1 MKIFNKF
8 LIILLFV
15 FSIAN
20 ADTTFIDEP
29 ILNSNVYVQTH
40 GDKNNEVVVF
50 VHGLGDEA
58 STIWESSIEKL
69 KENYYVITFDLPG
82 FGKSSKLD
90 AEYTPTKYALFVDYV
105 VSKYTNKPFYL
116 VGHSMGGAISLKYV
130 NLFEEKVKKLF
141 LIDAAGVLHKDA
153 YSHFLIKMG
162 IDRFLNIENVDN
174 VNNKISNFIS
184 NISSGLNK
192 IVPGD
197 LYSMVRNETLRKNVF
212 QSNPTSIA
220 AVGLVTETFSGIEN
234 IKIPTF
240 ILWGENDEIA
250 PLRTGYVLNKL
261 IKNSELRIIK
271 NSGHV
276 PILDSKDIYLEYLV
290 QFLEDK
296 IEKKKKEERV
306 YVDKDL
312 DFNKK
317 ENIKLSCNMR
327 NLRIINSKNIKVENC
342 NLKSL
347 YIRNSTVSILN
358 SNIISDNTALSVIDS
373 KVSITASDI
382 SGNIAIDTF
391 NSKLDI
397 AATNLNAKDI
407 SIFSRKTNE
416 IIFSLTTLRNPIT
429 NKILHRKVEMLN
441 NNKL

>member
-15 FSIAN
+15 FSTLNAN
-20 ADTTFIDEP
+20 TTFIDEP
-29 ILNSNVYVQTH
+29 ILNSNVYVQTY
-40 GDKNNEVVVF
+40 GDQNNEVVVF

-82 FGKSSKLD
+82 FGKSSKSD
-90 AEYTPTKYALFVDYV
+90 AEYTPSKYALFVDYI

-116 VGHSMGGAISLKYV
+116 VGHSMGGAISLKYA
-130 NLFEEKVKKLF
+130 NLYEEKVKQLF

-162 IDRFLNIENVDN
+162 IDKFLNIENVDN

-192 IVPGD
+192 IVPVD
-197 LYSMVRNETLRKNVF
+197 LYSTVRNETIRKGLY

-220 AVGLVTETFSGIEN
+220 AVGLVTETFFGIEK

-250 PLRTGYVLNKL
+250 PLRTAYVLNKL
-261 IKNSELRIIK
+261 IKNSQLKIIK

-276 PILDSKDIYLEYLV
+276 PIIDSKDIYLEYLV
-290 QFLEDK
+290 QFLENK
-296 IEKKKKEERV
+296 IEKDKKEERE
-306 YVDKDL
+306 YIDKDL
-312 DFNKK
+312 EINSQ
-317 ENIKLSCNMR
+317 ENIKLSCNMK
-327 NLRIINSKNIKVENC
+327 NLRIINSNNIKIENC
-342 NLKSL
+342 NLKGL

-358 SNIISDNTALSVIDS
+358 SNIISENTALNVIDS
-373 KVSITASDI
+373 KVLITASDI
-382 SGNIAIDTF
+382 SGTVAIDTTS
-391 NSKLDI
+391 SKLDI
-397 AATNLNAKDI
+397 AATNLNAKNV

-416 IIFSLTTLRNPIT
+416 IIFSLTTLRNPIR
-429 NKILHRKVEMLN
+429 NKIFHRKVVMLN
-441 NNKL
+441 NNKF

>member
-15 FSIAN
+15 FSTLNAN
-20 ADTTFIDEP
+20 TTFIDEP
-29 ILNSNVYVQTH
+29 ILNSNVYVQTY
-40 GDKNNEVVVF
+40 GDQNNEVVVF

-69 KENYYVITFDLPG
+69 KEDYYVITFDLPG
-82 FGKSSKLD
+82 FGKSSKSD
-90 AEYTPTKYALFVDYV
+90 AEYTPSKYALFVDYV

-130 NLFEEKVKKLF
+130 NLYEEKVKRLF
-141 LIDAAGVLHKDA
+141 LIDTAGVLHKDA

-162 IDRFLNIENVDN
+162 IDKFLNIDSLDN

-192 IVPGD
+192 IVPAD
-197 LYSMVRNETLRKNVF
+197 LYSTVRNDTLRKGLF

-220 AVGLVTETFSGIEN
+220 AVGLVTETFFGIEK

-240 ILWGENDEIA
+240 ILWGEDDEIA
-250 PLRTGYVLNKL
+250 PLRTAYVLNKL
-261 IKNSELRIIK
+261 IKNSQLEIIK

-276 PILDSKDIYLEYLV
+276 PIIDSKDIYLEYLV
-290 QFLEDK
+290 EFLENK
-296 IEKKKKEERV
+296 IEKDKKEERE
-306 YVDKDL
+306 YIDKDL
-312 DFNKK
+312 EINSQ
-317 ENIKLSCNMR
+317 ENIKLSCNMK
-327 NLRIINSKNIKVENC
+327 NLRIINSNNIKIENC

-358 SNIISDNTALSVIDS
+358 SNIISENTALNVIDS
-373 KVSITASDI
+373 KVLITASDI
-382 SGNIAIDTF
+382 SGTVAIDTSS
-391 NSKLDI
+391 SKLDI
-397 AATNLNAKDI
+397 AATNLNAKNV

-429 NKILHRKVEMLN
+429 NKIFHRKVVMLN
-441 NNKL
+441 NNKF

>member
-15 FSIAN
+15 FSTLNAN
-20 ADTTFIDEP
+20 TTFIDEP
-29 ILNSNVYVQTH
+29 ILNSNVYVQTY
-40 GDKNNEVVVF
+40 GDQNNEVVVF

-82 FGKSSKLD
+82 FGKSSKSD
-90 AEYTPTKYALFVDYV
+90 AEYTPSKYALFVDYI

-116 VGHSMGGAISLKYV
+116 VGHSMGGAISLKYA
-130 NLFEEKVKKLF
+130 NLYEEKVKQLF

-162 IDRFLNIENVDN
+162 IDKFLNIENVDN

-184 NISSGLNK
+184 NISTGLNK
-192 IVPGD
+192 IVPVD
-197 LYSMVRNETLRKNVF
+197 LYSTVRNETIRKGLY

-220 AVGLVTETFSGIEN
+220 AVGLVTETFFGIEK

-250 PLRTGYVLNKL
+250 PLRTAYVLNKL
-261 IKNSELRIIK
+261 IKNSQLKIIK

-276 PILDSKDIYLEYLV
+276 PIIDSKDIYLEYLV
-290 QFLEDK
+290 QFLENK
-296 IEKKKKEERV
+296 IEKDKKEERE
-306 YVDKDL
+306 YIDKDL
-312 DFNKK
+312 EINSQ
-317 ENIKLSCNMR
+317 ENIKLSCNMK
-327 NLRIINSKNIKVENC
+327 NLRIINSNNIKIENC
-342 NLKSL
+342 NLKGL

-358 SNIISDNTALSVIDS
+358 SNIISENIALNVIDS
-373 KVSITASDI
+373 
-382 SGNIAIDTF
+382 
-391 NSKLDI
+391 
-397 AATNLNAKDI
+397 
-407 SIFSRKTNE
+407 
-416 IIFSLTTLRNPIT
+416 
-429 NKILHRKVEMLN
+429 
-441 NNKL
+441 

>member
-15 FSIAN
+15 FSIVSAN
-20 ADTTFIDEP
+20 TTFIDEP
-29 ILNSNVYVQTH
+29 ILNSNVYVQTY
-40 GDKNNEVVVF
+40 GDQNNEIVVF

-58 STIWESSIEKL
+58 STIWESSIEKF

-82 FGKSSKLD
+82 FGKSSKSD
-90 AEYTPTKYALFVDYV
+90 AEYTPSKYALFVDYV
-105 VSKYTNKPFYL
+105 VSKYTDKPFYL

-130 NLFEEKVKKLF
+130 NLYEEKVKRLF

-162 IDRFLNIENVDN
+162 IDKFLNIDSLDN

-197 LYSMVRNETLRKNVF
+197 LYSTVRNDTLRKGLF

-220 AVGLVTETFSGIEN
+220 AVGLVTETFYGIEK
-234 IKIPTF
+234 IKIPTL
-240 ILWGENDEIA
+240 ILWGENDDIA

-261 IKNSELRIIK
+261 IKDSELRIIK

-276 PILDSKDIYLEYLV
+276 PIIDSKDIYLEYLT
-290 QFLEDK
+290 QFLENK
-296 IEKKKKEERV
+296 IEKEKKEERA
-306 YVDKDL
+306 YTDKDL
-312 DFNKK
+312 
-317 ENIKLSCNMR
+317 NIYTQNNVKLSCNMR
-327 NLRIINSKNIKVENC
+327 NLRIINSNNIKIENC
-342 NLKSL
+342 NLKNL
-347 YIRNSTVSILN
+347 YIKNSTVSILN
-358 SNIISDNTALSVIDS
+358 SNINSNDTALNIIDS

-382 SGNIAIDTF
+382 SGTIALDTT

-416 IIFSLTTLRNPIT
+416 IIFSLTTLRSPIT
-429 NKILHRKVEMLN
+429 NKIFHRKVVMLN
-441 NNKL
+441 NNKF